1 MTSTRGSV
9 AAMSVSPA
17 STPTPAPA
25 TTARDHALAGVRDVL
40 PVVLG
45 VIPFGLVA
53 GIAAVE
59 VGIGGGG
66 ALAFST
72 LIFAGASQLAALDLI
87 GRDAPVL
94 VVILT
99 IVVIN
104 SRMLMYSAAL
114 APRLAGTSLP
124 ARAGAAGLLTDQA
137 FGLSILAYDQPERGL
152 TQPRDRL
159 AYYLG
164 CAIPLYVNW
173 QIFTMVGVLVGAAVP
188 SWLPLGFAVPLVFL
202 ALLPPAISS
211 RPGVLA
217 AVVGGG
223 VAVLGQSLPANLG
236 MPAGAIAGIIVGT
249 VAELRGGPPADLPV
263 DAAIVEVTP

>member
-1 MTSTRGSV
+1 MTSSP
-9 AAMSVSPA
+9 VSR
-17 STPTPAPA
+17 
-25 TTARDHALAGVRDVL
+25 TTRDHALAGARDVL
-40 PVVLG
+40 PVVVG

-66 ALAFST
+66 ALAFSS

-87 GRDAPVL
+87 GREAPIA

-99 IVVIN
+99 VVVIN

-114 APRLAGTSLP
+114 ASPFAGTRPS
-124 ARAGAAGLLTDQA
+124 ARAGSAFLLTDQA
-137 FGLSILAYDQPERGL
+137 FGLSILAFAQPERGL
-152 TQPRDRL
+152 TGPRDRL

-164 CAIPLYVNW
+164 CAVPLYVNW
-173 QIFTMVGVLVGAAVP
+173 QILTMVGVVVGAAVP

-223 VAVLGQSLPANLG
+223 IAVFGQPLPANLG
-236 MPAGAIAGIIVGT
+236 MPAGALAGILVGT
-249 VAELRGGPPADLPV
+249 IAELRTGAPAAPAVVAASPV
-263 DAAIVEVTP
+263 ERDEVCS